1 MNCEKCGATLE
12 KGAKFCQ
19 NCGARIEPKE
29 PLINEPVATPAAESK
44 PTETVREITG
54 VAIDAETVKNKVT
67 QLPKKVKIAIG
78 AAAAVILLIIIL
90 AAGGGKTIC
99 LSDYT
104 TVSFTGYDTV
114 GKAAVQIDE
123 DRLYADFAQKASKKN
138 SQIDWEAWFGDYAYR
153 GALANNAMYTLSSS
167 EGLCNGDTVQ
177 LTWTINE
184 DAIKES
190 FGVKVT
196 AKDKEY
202 KVSDLPKPIPFDP
215 FEDVAFKFE
224 GVDGEGKLSGEITS
238 DKSIYEDLYFDSDTK
253 NNLSNGD
260 TVTMVLCASSLYSSD
275 DVKTYCIEN
284 YGMTPTA
291 VSKDYTVEGLG
302 QYITASSQLTA
313 KAIDGLK
320 KHSQEALEKQVSLTQ
335 ATFKSSEYLGY
346 YTLFPKTED
355 QYYYN
360 YGKKNN
366 ILCVYKASVEFNKN
380 GQSAEQEYY
389 TFIFYRDV
397 SINGDEECSADWDN
411 YYCPLNTIYAPFVRW
426 GYPYV
431 NGFITLEDLEASFD
445 HYSYDYYV
453 CEAHLDG
460 NV

>member
-67 QLPKKVKIAIG
+67 QLSKKAKIAIG

-215 FEDVAFKFE
+215 FEDVVFKFE

-238 DKSIYEDLYFDSDTK
+238 DKSIYEALYFDSDTK

-260 TVTMVLCASSLYSSD
+260 TVTIVLCASSLYSSD
-275 DVKTYCIEN
+275 DIKTYCIEN

-320 KHSQEALEKQVSLTQ
+320 AHSKEALEELIASGKSTL
-335 ATFKSSEYLGY
+335 KSSEYLGY
-346 YTLFPKTED
+346 CILFPKTD
-355 QYYYN
+355 GDYYYA
-360 YGKKNN
+360 YGKRNN
-366 ILCVYKASVEFNKN
+366 ICCVYKIVVDFSNNE
-380 GQSAEQEYY
+380 QSEEQEYY
-389 TFIFYRDV
+389 TYISYHDV
-397 SINGDEECSADWDN
+397 SINSDEECSANWN
-411 YYCPLNTIYAPFVRW
+411 
-426 GYPYV
+426 
-431 NGFITLEDLEASFD
+431 
-445 HYSYDYYV
+445 DYYYPSKRIYSPFAKWLYPHINAYETLQEV
-453 CEAHLDG
+453 VDSHNSDSYVRETHLDG